1 MEVNKNGARFWM
13 YHKRNN
19 LAVRLQKIRLPT
31 IGQCYIF
38 SLCHSEIKDLN
49 ESRSS
54 VTLVAC
60 GWWLAAARL
69 AWAGQADGREREGGH
84 VAGGVM

>member
-1 MEVNKNGARFWM
+1 MVQDFGCIIRGTI
-13 YHKRNN
+13 

-60 GWWLAAARL
+60 GWWLAAAGL
-69 AWAGQADGREREGGH
+69 AWAGQADWREREGGSH
-84 VAGGVM
+84 VVGGVM